1 MEYEEK
7 KIAVQKKLK
16 LTDRELDRLVASDKN
31 GSKIEHLYRKLDV
44 LPEKNTSCMQS
55 FWYTPQDFFEICCE
69 VSDLDQV
76 QFNSRYALGCLDYE

>member
-7 KIAVQKKLK
+7 KVAVQKKLE

-31 GSKIEHLYRKLDV
+31 GTKINLLFKGIDNT
-44 LPEKNTSCMQS
+44 LPKKDDKVVQN
-55 FWYTPQDFFEICCE
+55 FWYTPQRFFDVCCE

-76 QFNSRYALGCLDYE
+76 TLEFVAYE